1 MTTVIGSDQLIL
13 LVADTYVI
21 IRATLEEDDVA

>member
-21 IRATLEEDDVA
+21 IRATLEDDVA